1 MQNAYYGSHNVA
13 IGDNAL
19 LSNSAFDNV
28 AVGSFSMSKNNT
40 GDNNV
45 AVGTKALH
53 ENIDGNYNTAN
64 GERSLESNTYGNR
77 NTAFGHHSSGY
88 NTIGDF
94 NTSLG
99 IAAARDAENIDGAVA
114 IGYHAMTS
122 MNNDPN
128 SHDDNSVLQ
137 NTAVGYFAMAG
148 DENIINTGGGNTA
161 LGYLTLT
168 NLSSGNYNTAVGSN
182 AMYNNVE
189 GISNIGIGW
198 NALHS
203 NLGTGE
209 FDDGNGITW
218 KHGSFNIALGNKA
231 LSSNVSGSFNVAIGD
246 SAGEKISASWNN
258 TTVGN
263 YSLANNTNGS
273 DNTAIGAQALS
284 SQTDDTYENVGIG
297 AHALQNNDA
306 GGANVSVGTWSL
318 YDANFVYNTVAIGQ
332 ESGKNLDTDGSANN
346 TFIGKH
352 AGTVSGLE
360 LHNSTVIGSDA
371 IVSSNHTMVFGDHD
385 VNKWAFGLATT
396 DSGKVIQVGDDT
408 TNGNGAYLTAGGT
421 WTNGSSI
428 LFKTNFIDLSSEWIL
443 DKISKLNIRKWDY
456 KNTNETHIGP
466 TSEEFIDLFGV
477 GIDNENSHIST
488 IDVSGV
494 ALRGL
499 QALIDENK
507 VQKEQLQNQNNLI
520 NDLYNRIL
528 ALEKKISE

>member
-1 MQNAYYGSHNVA
+1 TESMRDNTQGIQNSA
-13 IGDNAL
+13 IGD
-19 LSNSAFDNV
+19 
-28 AVGSFSMSKNNT
+28 GSLRRNT
-40 GDNNV
+40 
-45 AVGTKALH
+45 T
-53 ENIDGNYNTAN
+53 GNYNAAN
-64 GERSLESNTYGNR
+64 GSQSLFTNTSGSNNAGLGYNALFYNSTGSYNTAVGDRALEQNTASR
-77 NTAFGHHSSGY
+77 NTAIGSHSSGY
-88 NTIGDF
+88 NTVGQF
-94 NTSLG
+94 NTSVG
-99 IAAARDAENIDGAVA
+99 IASARDMENINGAVA
-114 IGYHAMTS
+114 VGYHAMTS

-128 SHDDNSVLQ
+128 SYNDNTESK

-148 DENIINTGGGNTA
+148 DENIVNTAAGNTA

-168 NLSSGNYNTAVGSN
+168 NLSSGNYNTAIGSN
-182 AMYNNVE
+182 AMYSNVE

-198 NALHS
+198 NALNS
-203 NLGTGE
+203 NVGTGD
-209 FDDGNGITW
+209 FNDGNVTW

-246 SAGEKISASWNN
+246 SAGQNISGSWNN

-263 YSLANNTNGS
+263 YSLAQNTNGGE
-273 DNTAIGAQALS
+273 NTAVGAQALS

-297 AHALQNNDA
+297 AHALQNNDT

-332 ESGKNLDTDGSANN
+332 ESGKNLDTNGSANN
-346 TFIGKH
+346 IFIGKH
-352 AGTVSGLE
+352 AGTISGLE

-371 IVSSNHTMVFGDHD
+371 IVSSNHTMVFGDQD

-396 DSGKVIQVGDDT
+396 DSGKVIQVGDDS

-488 IDVSGV
+488 I
-494 ALRGL
+494 
-499 QALIDENK
+499 
-507 VQKEQLQNQNNLI
+507 
-520 NDLYNRIL
+520 
-528 ALEKKISE
+528 